1 MKHESVSLM
10 FKRFYD
16 DKKNGVERSPL
27 HTLQECC
34 EAAGIDPRV
43 FGRLAAKHPDAPQPI
58 VKTTKTAWRGQKL
71 YYNKSKFVQWVN
83 QVQQQKEKAMPDIK
97 TALEEALKKTNKQL
111 SETLNEWAAD
121 DEAHKKIQP
130 QQEKAMTETTQAPE
144 TQDKR
149 ITTNVSR
156 ETFYFVRD
164 NPGLTRDEI
173 VLRMVAKGFKS
184 TSVVSL
190 LGQMLRGRIVME
202 DAAGKWSSVVREY
215 VPVQS
220 VQTKKIAGK
229 AAPTS
234 APAPAPAPAPT
245 QARKKVVL
253 VSRETGK
260 VLNPQ
265 INPPTM
271 LPPLSTLPNL
281 PTAESVL
288 ANMSVAEA
296 HKLYTQLRAMFGA

>member
-1 MKHESVSLM
+1 M

-71 YYNKSKFVQWVN
+71 YYNKRKFVQWVT
-83 QVQQQKEKAMPDIK
+83 QVRQQKEKAMPDIK

-164 NPGLTRDEI
+164 NPGLTREEI
-173 VLRMVAKGFKS
+173 ITRMVAKGFKS

-215 VPVQS
+215 VPIQS

-234 APAPAPAPAPT
+234 APAPAPT

-265 INPPTM
+265 INPPAPAVTGTPEWTVDSVIGGLNVRQAM
-271 LPPLSTLPNL
+271 AVY
-281 PTAESVL
+281 AE
-288 ANMSVAEA
+288 
-296 HKLYTQLRAMFGA
+296 LRNIFGA

>member
-1 MKHESVSLM
+1 M

-58 VKTTKTAWRGQKL
+58 VKTAKTAWRGQKL

-83 QVQQQKEKAMPDIK
+83 QIRNQKEKAMPDIK

-149 ITTNVSR
+149 VTNNVSR

-173 VLRMVAKGFKS
+173 ISRMVAKGFKS

-229 AAPTS
+229 V
-234 APAPAPAPAPT
+234 APAPAPEKPKS
-245 QARKKVVL
+245 KKVVL

-260 VLNPQ
+260 VLNPA
-265 INPPTM
+265 PVATPAPTYATPDDWTVDSVIGGLNVRQAM
-271 LPPLSTLPNL
+271 AVY
-281 PTAESVL
+281 AE
-288 ANMSVAEA
+288 
-296 HKLYTQLRAMFGA
+296 LRNIFGA